1 MLNLAMVYYGPHD
14 SNIDSLIINTQ
25 PSVLI
30 DNTPGGYWH
39 GACNPQTFQSRGIK
53 VFSYIYSGYD
63 SIPASQNQALIN
75 AIAGEGS
82 YGVFIDECNP
92 SATGALT
99 SLCNYAHN
107 RGLKVIINP
116 GTSAI
121 DAGLY
126 NIADYVMTDEHYTG
140 RPPNSVEASH
150 LNQTIV
156 IGYDGSW
163 SAETAAAYTKAA
175 WGNGFALS
183 WHTLE
188 YVSLPY
194 WLQEYTGL
202 IAPASFSQPVVSVNP
217 LPTVTSAP
225 IPATVVTAGISSST
239 PKVIAIAAII
249 GGALLIVGNS

>member
-1 MLNLAMVYYGPHD
+1 MLNLAMVYYGQHD
-14 SNIDSLIINTQ
+14 SNIDALIINTQ

-39 GACNPQTFQSRGIK
+39 GVCKPQTFQSRGIK
-53 VFSYIYSGYD
+53 VFSYIYSNYD
-63 SIPASQNQALIN
+63 AFPAAQNQALIN

-82 YGVFIDECNP
+82 YGVFIDETSP
-92 SATGALT
+92 TATGALT
-99 SLCNYAHN
+99 SLCNYAHS

-116 GTSAI
+116 GVVPVDDS
-121 DAGLY
+121 LY
-126 NIADYVMTDEHYTG
+126 RIADYVMTDEHYTG
-140 RPPNSVEASH
+140 RPPNSVESSH
-150 LNQTIV
+150 LSQTIV

-163 SAETAAAYTKAA
+163 TAEIAASYTKAA

-217 LPTVTSAP
+217 APVIASIPVTVA
-225 IPATVVTAGISSST
+225 TAGISSAT